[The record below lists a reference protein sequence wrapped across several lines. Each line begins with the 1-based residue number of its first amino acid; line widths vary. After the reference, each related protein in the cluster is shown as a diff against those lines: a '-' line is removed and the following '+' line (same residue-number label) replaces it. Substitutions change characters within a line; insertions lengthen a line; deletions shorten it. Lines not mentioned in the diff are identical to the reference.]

1 MRSGVSDA
9 GGPIGSGG
17 IFPRQAGGARTP
29 AGFRSLI
36 AVLVFLA
43 IAGCGGSSSTASTPA
58 PGAAPVLSV
67 TPGSLAFTGQAGGAN
82 PASQTVSVTNT
93 GGGTLPWVASDNAT
107 WLSATPASG
116 AAPSTVS
123 VSVDLS
129 GLAAGTYG
137 GMVTI
142 TSTGVTGSP
151 KNIPVTLTV
160 TSPPGAA
167 PVLSVTPGSLA
178 FTGQAGGANPASQT
192 VSVTNTGGGTLPW
205 VASDNATWLSATPA
219 SGAAPST
226 VSVSVDLSGLAA
238 GTYGGMVTITST
250 GVTGSPKNI
259 PVTLTVTA
267 PPPGPLPQI
276 SLAVVAGGFVSPV
289 HVTHAGDGSG
299 RIFVVEQAGRIR
311 ILDNVAVLPTSFLD
325 LASINPPRL
334 IAGGEQGLLS
344 VAFPPGFAAKG
355 HFYVNYTRAPDGAT
369 VVARYRVSAG
379 DANVADPASE
389 AVILTIPQ
397 PFANHN
403 GGQLA
408 FGPDGYLYIGMGD
421 GGSGGDP
428 QNNGQS
434 PGALLGKLLRIDVE
448 SGAAPYAVPPDNPF
462 VGVAGFRPEIW
473 ALGLRNP
480 WRFSF
485 DRGTGDLYIGDV
497 GQNAFEEVDF
507 QPAGSPGGQN
517 YGWNIMEGDSCYP
530 PGTAGCNRTGLALPV
545 FVYAHVPECSVT
557 GGHVYRGSAFPPL
570 QGIYL
575 FGDYCSG
582 RIWGLRRNGTAWDNM
597 GLLTTPALNISTFG
611 EDEEGNVYVAN
622 HTGGEIRKIL
632 SP

>member
-1 MRSGVSDA
+1 M
-9 GGPIGSGG
+9 
-17 IFPRQAGGARTP
+17 
-29 AGFRSLI
+29 
-36 AVLVFLA
+36 
-43 IAGCGGSSSTASTPA
+43 
-58 PGAAPVLSV
+58 LSV

-82 PASQTVSVTNT
+82 PASQTRSVTNA
-93 GGGTLPWVASDNAT
+93 GDGTLSWAAADNAS

-116 AAPSTVS
+116 VAPSTVS

-129 GLAAGTYG
+129 GLGAGTYNG
-137 GMVTI
+137 TVTI
-142 TSTGVTGSP
+142 TSTGATGSP
-151 KNIPVTLTV
+151 VSIPVTLTV
-160 TSPPGAA
+160 TTPPGAA

-238 GTYGGMVTITST
+238 GTYGGTVTIAST
-250 GVTGSPKNI
+250 GATGSPKSI

-389 AVILTIPQ
+389 EVILTIPQ

-408 FGPDGYLYIGMGD
+408 FGPDNNLYIGMGD

-428 QNNGQS
+428 LGNGQN

-448 SGAAPYAVPPDNPF
+448 SGTVPYGVPADNPF
-462 VGVAGFRPEIW
+462 VGNANFLPEIW

-497 GQNAFEEVDF
+497 GQGTFEEIDF

-517 YGWNIMEGDSCYP
+517 YGWNIMEGESCYP
-530 PGTAGCNRTGLALPV
+530 PGTVGCNRTGLALPV
-545 FVYAHVPECSVT
+545 FVYDHSLGCSVT
-557 GGHVYRGSAFPPL
+557 GGHVYRGSAFPSL
-570 QGIYL
+570 QGVYL
-575 FGDYCSG
+575 FGDLCST
-582 RIWGLRRNGTAWDNM
+582 RIWGIRKNGAAWDNAI
-597 GLLTTPALNISTFG
+597 LADNTTLTITTFG
-611 EDEEGNVYVAN
+611 EDESGNVYVVNYAN
-622 HTGGEIRKIL
+622 GDLLKIL